1 MTIAPPQQHPVL
13 ACVRGIEALLDQV
26 SSLDPAYMRTTEKE
40 SALRGLARLSARL
53 DSLRLRVV
61 AAAGDVA
68 ADDGARDVAA
78 WLGAEVNAD
87 RGVARREL
95 RLAHALDIRWSQVR
109 EALARGDLSVA
120 QAEMIVQA
128 LEALPGEVGLEVRD
142 LAEKHLVAQ
151 AADFGPRE
159 LRILGRR
166 VLDVV
171 APEVGEEHERRLLE
185 AEERRARRR
194 VRVTARRNGDGTTA
208 VNSVLPDP
216 VADRLLAYL
225 HAYTAPRRHGAGV
238 FGDPSADAAAQ
249 EGAAHAGADA
259 GAVATRDDDEGKG
272 PWAHLPYP
280 VQLGHAMCALLE
292 HLDPSRLPI
301 HGGDATTVVVTIDL
315 ETLRSGL
322 GTATLPDGS
331 PVTAGEARRMACT
344 AGIIPAVLGG
354 ASQPLDL
361 GRSRRLF
368 SAAQRTALGQRDR
381 HCRAVGCDIPARW
394 CEAHHRRPWSEGGR
408 TDLVD
413 GELLCV
419 HHHHRIHDP
428 AYHHDRL
435 PDGSVRFHRRR

>member
-1 MTIAPPQQHPVL
+1 MTIAPAPQQHPVL
-13 ACVRGIEALLDQV
+13 ACVSGIDALLDEV
-26 SSLDPAYMRTTEKE
+26 GSVDPAYMRTTEKE
-40 SALRGLARLSARL
+40 SALRDLSRLAARL

-68 ADDGARDVAA
+68 SDHGARDVAA

-87 RGVARREL
+87 RSVARREL
-95 RLAHALDIRWSQVR
+95 RLASALDIRWTQVR

-120 QAEMIVQA
+120 QAEVVVQA
-128 LEALPGEVGLEVRD
+128 LETLPGDVGAEVRD
-142 LAEKHLVAQ
+142 LAQKHLVAQ
-151 AADFGPRE
+151 AAEFGPRE

-171 APEVGEEHERRLLE
+171 APEIGEEHERRLLE

-194 VRVTARRNGDGTTA
+194 CRVTSRRNGDGTTTITSL
-208 VNSVLPDP
+208 VPDP
-216 VADRLLAYL
+216 IADRLFAYL
-225 HAYTAPRRHGAGV
+225 QAYTSPRRQGNGV
-238 FGDPSADAAAQ
+238 FGEPA
-249 EGAAHAGADA
+249 EGAAAEEGPETGGAPQ
-259 GAVATRDDDEGKG
+259 DDEVKG

-280 VQLGHAMCALLE
+280 VQLGHALCALLE

-322 GTATLPDGS
+322 GTAALPDGS
-331 PVTAGEARRMACT
+331 PVTAGEVRRLACT

-354 ASQPLDL
+354 RSQPLEL

-368 SAAQRTALGQRDR
+368 STPQRTAIGLRDR
-381 HCRAVGCDIPARW
+381 HCRAEGCDIPARW

-408 TDLVD
+408 TDVAD

-435 PDGSVRFHRRR
+435 PDGSVRFRRR

>member
-1 MTIAPPQQHPVL
+1 MTIAPSPPHPVL
-13 ACVRGIEALLDQV
+13 ACVSGIGALLDEV
-26 SSLDPAYMRTTEKE
+26 SSVDPGYMRTSEKE
-40 SALRGLARLSARL
+40 GALRELARLSARL
-53 DSLRLRVV
+53 DGLRLRVV

-68 ADDGARDVAA
+68 ADAGARDVAA

-95 RLAHALDIRWSQVR
+95 RLAHAMDIRWGQVR
-109 EALARGDLSVA
+109 EALARGDLSVP
-120 QAEMIVQA
+120 QAAVIVQA
-128 LEALPGEVGLEVRD
+128 LEALPGDVGIEVRD
-142 LAEKHLVAQ
+142 LAEKHLVEQ

-194 VRVTARRNGDGTTA
+194 CRVTSRRNGDGTTA
-208 VNSVLPDP
+208 VHSVLPDAI
-216 VADRLLAYL
+216 ADRLFAYL

-238 FGDPSADAAAQ
+238 FGEQS
-249 EGAAHAGADA
+249 AGAPAQGGADTGVDA
-259 GAVATRDDDEGKG
+259 DENAAGQDGEVQG

-301 HGGDATTVVVTIDL
+301 HGGDATTVVVTIDI
-315 ETLRSGL
+315 ETLRSGI

-331 PVTAGEARRMACT
+331 PVTAGEARRMACN

-354 ASQPLDL
+354 KSHPLDL
-361 GRSRRLF
+361 GRTRRLF
-368 SAAQRTALGQRDR
+368 SAAQRITLGLRDR
-381 HCRAVGCDIPARW
+381 HCRAEGCDIPARW

-408 TDLVD
+408 TDLAE

>member
-1 MTIAPPQQHPVL
+1 MTIALPHQHPLL
-13 ACVRGIEALLDQV
+13 ACVSGIGALLDEV
-26 SSLDPAYMRTTEKE
+26 TAVDPGYMRTSEKE
-40 SALRGLARLSARL
+40 SALRELARLTARL

-87 RGVARREL
+87 HSVARREL

-109 EALARGDLSVA
+109 DALARGDLSAA
-120 QAEMIVQA
+120 QAEVIVQA
-128 LEALPGEVGLEVRD
+128 LEALPGDAGADVRD

-159 LRILGRR
+159 LRVLGRR

-194 VRVTARRNGDGTTA
+194 CRVTSRRNGDGTTA
-208 VNSVLPDP
+208 VHALLPDP
-216 VADRLLAYL
+216 VADRLFAYL
-225 HAYTAPRRHGAGV
+225 HAYTSPRRHGAGV
-238 FGDPSADAAAQ
+238 FDEPP
-249 EGAAHAGADA
+249 GAAPAEDGADA
-259 GAVATRDDDEGKG
+259 HEDADEHDDEVKG
-272 PWAHLPYP
+272 PWADLPYP

-301 HGGDATTVVVTIDL
+301 HGGDATTIVVTIDL

-354 ASQPLDL
+354 KSQPLDL

-368 SAAQRTALGQRDR
+368 TAAQRTALGLRDR
-381 HCRAVGCDIPARW
+381 HCRAEGCDIPARW
-394 CEAHHRRPWSEGGR
+394 CEAHHRRPWSGGGR
-408 TDLVD
+408 TDLDD

-435 PDGSVRFHRRR
+435 PDGGVRFHRRR